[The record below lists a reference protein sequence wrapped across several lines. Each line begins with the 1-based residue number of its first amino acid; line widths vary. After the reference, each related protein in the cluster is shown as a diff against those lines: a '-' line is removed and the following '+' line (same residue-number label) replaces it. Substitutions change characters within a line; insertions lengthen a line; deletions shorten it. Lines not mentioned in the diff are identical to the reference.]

1 MKSLLLPALLLTG
14 LAISALAD
22 IQDPP
27 AKDYGP
33 TRKLG
38 RALSNIVLGWS
49 EIPVTIG
56 EVNSL
61 QGNEAAA
68 SYGIIKGTSRAFARF
83 GAGFYELL
91 LWPLPVCGGTYD
103 PSLRADIPWIQ
114 QGYSEFP
121 PELGSESK
129 YPYVRNY

>member
-1 MKSLLLPALLLTG
+1 MKSLLLPAFLLSW
-14 LAISALAD
+14 LAVTASAD

-27 AKDYGP
+27 ANDYGS

-38 RALSNIVLGWS
+38 RAFSNIILGWS

-56 EVNSL
+56 QVNKL

-68 SYGIIKGTSRAFARF
+68 SYGVIKGTTRAFARL

-91 LWPLPVCGGTYD
+91 LWPLPVCKGTYR
-103 PSLRADIPWIQ
+103 PALHTDIPWIQ
-114 QGYSEFP
+114 RGYSEFP

>member
-1 MKSLLLPALLLTG
+1 MKSLLLPALLLAG
-14 LAISALAD
+14 LAVTALAD

-27 AKDYGP
+27 ANDYGP

-38 RALSNIVLGWS
+38 RAFSNLTLGWS

-56 EVNSL
+56 QVNKL

-68 SYGIIKGTSRAFARF
+68 GYGMVKGTTRAFARF
-83 GAGFYELL
+83 GAGLYELL
-91 LWPLPVCGGTYD
+91 LWPIPVCKGTYRSVL
-103 PSLRADIPWIQ
+103 PSDIPWIQ
-114 QGYSEFP
+114 QGYGEFP

>member
-1 MKSLLLPALLLTG
+1 MKSLLLPALFLPG
-14 LAISALAD
+14 LAVTAVAD

-27 AKDYGP
+27 ANDYGS

-38 RALSNIVLGWS
+38 RAFSNIILGWS
-49 EIPVTIG
+49 EIPVTINQ
-56 EVNSL
+56 VNKL

-68 SYGIIKGTSRAFARF
+68 GYGMVKGTTRAFVRF

-91 LWPLPVCGGTYD
+91 LWPLPVCRGTFR
-103 PSLRADIPWIQ
+103 PALRTDIPWGQ
-114 QGYSEFP
+114 HGYSEFP

>member
-14 LAISALAD
+14 LAVTAMA
-22 IQDPP
+22 DPP
-27 AKDYGP
+27 ANDHRP

-38 RALSNIVLGWS
+38 RAFSNMILGWS
-49 EIPVTIG
+49 EIPVTISQ
-56 EVNSL
+56 VNRL

-68 SYGIIKGTSRAFARF
+68 GYGTVKGVTRAFARF

-91 LWPLPVCGGTYD
+91 LWPIPVCKGTYQ
-103 PSLRADIPWIQ
+103 PALRTDIPWIQ

-121 PELGSESK
+121 PELGRESK
-129 YPYVRNY
+129 YPYVRDY